1 MEERGRRREERKPGY
16 RNYCGSETCATA
28 AYLNEDRENA
38 DGRSAREKSGAEI
51 ERMKRKAGTGEKNR
65 ETKLPHKRR
74 KETANNNIRPG

>member
-38 DGRSAREKSGAEI
+38 DGRSAREKEWRIDRENEKEGGDGREKEI
-51 ERMKRKAGTGEKNR
+51 AREK
-65 ETKLPHKRR
+65 
-74 KETANNNIRPG
+74 

>member
-1 MEERGRRREERKPGY
+1 MEERGRSREERKPEY

-51 ERMKRKAGTGEKNR
+51 ERMKRRAGTGEK
-65 ETKLPHKRR
+65 KR
-74 KETANNNIRPG
+74 

>member
-1 MEERGRRREERKPGY
+1 MHGSPRIITNARAKRGGGWLEERGRRREERKPGY

-51 ERMKRKAGTGEKNR
+51 ERMKRKAGTGEK
-65 ETKLPHKRR
+65 KR
-74 KETANNNIRPG
+74 